1 MIIPLILSFYHKE
14 TWDSIECHVHPFISS
29 FYTFRDR
36 DRDRDRDRERQDRD
50 RDRDRGRDRPR
61 KDSGGSSRSGG
72 DNMSVGSGKSGFL
85 ELIPDDTRSWFVY
98 CLMYDKKQSID

>member
-1 MIIPLILSFYHKE
+1 MSC
-14 TWDSIECHVHPFISS
+14 SCFISS

-85 ELIPDDTRSWFVY
+85 ELIPDDPEVDLFVA
-98 CLMYDKKQSID
+98 